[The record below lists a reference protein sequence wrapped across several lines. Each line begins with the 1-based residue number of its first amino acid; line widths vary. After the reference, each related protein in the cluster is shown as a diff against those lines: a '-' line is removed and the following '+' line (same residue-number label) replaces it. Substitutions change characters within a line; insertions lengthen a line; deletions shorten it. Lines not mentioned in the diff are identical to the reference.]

1 MQIHANMNLKC
12 VIVIIMFSFL
22 GHQKNYETCVSALL
36 GKVSWVK
43 GVMKPNTVHG
53 AQLCYPGSL

>member
-22 GHQKNYETCVSALL
+22 GYQKNDQTRVSA
-36 GKVSWVK
+36 
-43 GVMKPNTVHG
+43 
-53 AQLCYPGSL
+53 